1 MRQFQFLLLLLSS
14 LTLLQSTFAADKPN
28 GTIRFATFNIAM
40 GLKSHGD
47 LHARLESG
55 EDEALQKAA
64 AIIQQV
70 RPDVLLINEFDWF
83 ELDSALLFI
92 RNYLDKPQFGNEP
105 VSFSHGLNGA
115 VNTGMDSGLDLN
127 NNGVVGDPADALG
140 FGHFPGQ
147 FAMAVFSRFPLT
159 LERGFRFFKWNDMPG
174 ALKPTNPDG
183 TGWYPDE
190 VFNQLRLSSKSHWD
204 IKVEVGIQPI
214 HFLVSHPTP
223 PVFDGPEDRN
233 GLRNHD
239 EIRLWADYID
249 PKRSA
254 YIYDDAGGTGGL
266 PDGAQFVIAGDL
278 NADPVDGAS
287 HNKAILQLL
296 NHPLVNA
303 SCTPV
308 SEGAMEADKEQEGK
322 NLEHKGDPAED
333 TGDFNDKYV
342 GNMRVDYVLPSAS
355 LKVVGCGIFW
365 PAKEQPGHEL
375 IDVSDHRLVWVDVE
389 MQLVKSEMDS
399 GSRPE

>member
-1 MRQFQFLLLLLSS
+1 MRLIQFPLLLLCS
-14 LTLLQSTFAADKPN
+14 LFLLQPVFAAEKTE

-47 LHARLESG
+47 LYERLKSG

-70 RPDVLLINEFDWF
+70 RPDVLLVNEFDWF

-92 RNYLDKPQFGNEP
+92 RNYLDKPQLGNEP
-105 VSFSHGLNGA
+105 ISYFHGLNGA
-115 VNTGMDSGLDLN
+115 VNTGVDSGLDLN
-127 NNGVVGDPADALG
+127 NNGVLGDPADAWG

-159 LERGFRFFKWNDMPG
+159 LERGFRFFKWTDMPDS
-174 ALKPTNPDG
+174 LVPVNPDG
-183 TGWYPDE
+183 SGWYPDD
-190 VFNQLRLSSKSHWD
+190 VYKQLRLSSKSHWD
-204 IKVEVGIQPI
+204 IKVEVGIQSI

-249 PKRSA
+249 PGRA
-254 YIYDDAGGTGGL
+254 GYIYDDAGVKGGL
-266 PDGAQFVIAGDL
+266 PEGANFVIAGDL

-287 HNKAILQLL
+287 HLNAMGQLL
-296 NHPLVNA
+296 KHPLVNSSCEPISKVAVEA
-303 SCTPV
+303 SETQ
-308 SEGAMEADKEQEGK
+308 GGK
-322 NLEHKGDPAED
+322 NLEHKGNPAAD
-333 TGDFNDKYV
+333 TGDFNDEYV
-342 GNMRVDYVLPSAS
+342 GNMRVDYVLPSAT
-355 LKVVGCGIFW
+355 LKVVACGVYW
-365 PAKEQPGHEL
+365 PENGQPGHEL
-375 IDVSDHRLVWVDVE
+375 IDVSDHRLVWIDVD
-389 MQLVKSEMDS
+389 L
-399 GSRPE
+399 